1 VRADSPLTL
10 ALIGTMSVHL
20 LLFTATDAMSTLT
33 RHLPEPAPRFELVD
47 IDEPEPPPPPRAL
60 PAPPPPDKTLDPT
73 PIDRPT
79 PPHPTP
85 QVHTS
90 ASHPPV
96 DTPPTPTP
104 PTSDTPPVPGALGAD
119 GVDRGWSNDEGTA
132 GPRDAHGTHAAGT
145 GSGLGSAGGTGTGS
159 APAPP
164 APPSIATIK
173 RRALPKGDYGVLE
186 AGKSYPDEAR
196 RLGIEGDLR
205 VRLVVDTTGHVTS
218 ATLLGHLGHGLD
230 ELALKQARA
239 IEFDPAIDTD
249 DQPTTSVVV
258 WSFHF
263 TLPK

>member
-1 VRADSPLTL
+1 VRADSPIAL

-20 LLFTATDAMSTLT
+20 LLFTATDAVSTLT
-33 RHLPEPAPRFELVD
+33 RHLPEPAPHLELID
-47 IDEPEPPPPPRAL
+47 IDE
-60 PAPPPPDKTLDPT
+60 PAPPPPPPAPPPPPDKAPDAT
-73 PIDRPT
+73 PVDKPVS
-79 PPHPTP
+79 PHPTP
-85 QVHTS
+85 QVHST
-90 ASHPPV
+90 ATQPPV
-96 DTPPTPTP
+96 ETPHPSQP
-104 PTSDTPPVPGALGAD
+104 PSDTPPVPGALGAD
-119 GVDRGWSNDEGTA
+119 GVDRGWSNEDGQT
-132 GPRDAHGTHAAGT
+132 GPRDAHGIRPPGT
-145 GSGLGSAGGTGTGS
+145 GSGHGSAGGDGTGS

-186 AGKSYPDEAR
+186 AGKNYPDEAR

-205 VRLVVDTTGHVTS
+205 VRLVVDVTGHVTT

-230 ELALKQARA
+230 ELALQQARA

-249 DQPTTSVVV
+249 DKPTTSVVV